1 MTKDITR
8 RCRFTP
14 YIAGEGPRFTLTM
27 WDTNRTDSYGKSIL
41 GYQLKQDGVELFT
54 GTDFAC
60 SPMHCVD
67 SDMAVASLMGFLT
80 LRKGDTDAEYF
91 ASYTPAQIEFSE
103 QHAEALSCEVS
114 HRFGEV

>member
-14 YIAGEGPRFTLTM
+14 YLAGKGPRFTLTM
-27 WDTNRTDSYGKSIL
+27 WDTSRTGSDGKSIL

-54 GTDFAC
+54 GEDFAC

-67 SDMAVASLMGFLT
+67 SDNAVAALMGFLT
-80 LRKGDTDAEYF
+80 LRKGDTDADYF
-91 ASYTPAQIEFSE
+91 KDYTPAQVEFSE
-103 QHAEALSCEVS
+103 QHAEALSWYVTG
-114 HRFGEV
+114 RFGEL